1 MKKGK
6 LLVLSGPSG
15 AGKSTISQRVAQESD
30 IFLSISATTRKPRE
44 GEDENHYYFLTKED
58 FLTKIEE
65 GAFLEYAQVYGQYYG
80 TLRAP
85 VLEMMEKGKNVLL
98 EIDVQGSMQVKKAYD
113 DCEMIFVLPPSL
125 GELKKRLAARKSET
139 EQQYNLR
146 MAKALGEI
154 EAALQYD
161 YLIINEEIESAVTQ
175 LKQIIDSLDKKMKYN
190 RNFIQ
195 TYIEEEKQT

>member
-1 MKKGK
+1 
-6 LLVLSGPSG
+6 
-15 AGKSTISQRVAQESD
+15 
-30 IFLSISATTRKPRE
+30 
-44 GEDENHYYFLTKED
+44 
-58 FLTKIEE
+58 
-65 GAFLEYAQVYGQYYG
+65 
-80 TLRAP
+80 
-85 VLEMMEKGKNVLL
+85 
-98 EIDVQGSMQVKKAYD
+98 
-113 DCEMIFVLPPSL
+113 MIFVLPPSL
-125 GELKKRLAARKSET
+125 SELKKRLAARKSET

-146 MAKALGEI
+146 MVKALGEI

>member
-1 MKKGK
+1 M
-6 LLVLSGPSG
+6 
-15 AGKSTISQRVAQESD
+15 
-30 IFLSISATTRKPRE
+30 
-44 GEDENHYYFLTKED
+44 
-58 FLTKIEE
+58 
-65 GAFLEYAQVYGQYYG
+65 EYAQVYGQYYG

-125 GELKKRLAARKSET
+125 SELKKRLAARKSET

-146 MAKALGEI
+146 MVKALGEI